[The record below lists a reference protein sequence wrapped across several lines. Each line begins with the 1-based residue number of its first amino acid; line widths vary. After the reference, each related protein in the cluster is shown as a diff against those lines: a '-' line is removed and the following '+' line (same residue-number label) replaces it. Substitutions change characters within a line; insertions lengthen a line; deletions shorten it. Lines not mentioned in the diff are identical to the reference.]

1 VLGAAFNNRL
11 LQGGFAGEPDDSPGG
26 LNPFGFV
33 AQESV
38 ALLLLDA
45 HRLLTA
51 QAGELERFATFRLLF
66 RQAFPE
72 EAAQAPGC
80 VPESQPAPKA
90 CEALINDVTALRA
103 TATFMRTAVTRNTQW
118 DKFLAGDNSALTHK
132 QRRGAKL
139 FFTKAEGGGAGC
151 FACHSG
157 PMLNKQPN
165 DPDVAGM
172 GQFVEEN
179 FFNLGLADH
188 PLQALNRTVRGP
200 SFRDDGRREVTGK
213 DSDAF
218 KFRVLTLRQL
228 KDGRFFFHNGSFT
241 KVKDVVQYFN
251 AGVPQDTVAAAVGT
265 LTTRFTNPR
274 GAGSPPGLGLSE
286 DQVDD
291 LTDFL
296 ENALY
301 DPAFVTFDP
310 NSTTDT
316 FELNERDTA
325 YSRFR
330 PDLVAAGNSDPEPS
344 HRMIDGRPVSGKPQN
359 NDDALSRR
367 DMGLEFLDVTAQA
380 SIAHIDLDRRGE
392 GERNVDAYEIMN
404 SSTSIIDT
412 HLLVIV
418 KGLPEGVRLVN
429 ASGTTSGGDPYR
441 RIFLPNG
448 ELDPGQSI
456 VVKLRFARRHHGRH
470 DERHEAPS
478 VKYSLTLLS
487 GQGNP

>member
-1 VLGAAFNNRL
+1 
-11 LQGGFAGEPDDSPGG
+11 

-45 HRLLTA
+45 HRLLAA
-51 QAGELERFATFRLLF
+51 QAGELEKFATFRLLF

-80 VPESQPAPKA
+80 VPESLPAPKA
-90 CEALINDVTALRA
+90 CDALINDITALRA
-103 TATFMRTAVTRNTQW
+103 TATFMRTVVTRNTQW
-118 DKFLAGDNSALTHK
+118 DKFLAGNNHALTSK
-132 QRRGAKL
+132 QLSGAKL
-139 FFTKAEGGGAGC
+139 FFTAADKGGAGC
-151 FACHSG
+151 FSCHSG

-165 DPDVAGM
+165 DPDVAGT
-172 GQFVEEN
+172 GKFVEEN

-200 SFRDDGRREVTGK
+200 DFRDDGRREITGK
-213 DSDAF
+213 DSDSF

-241 KVKDVVQYFN
+241 EVKDVVRYFN
-251 AGVPQDTVAAAVGT
+251 AGVPQDAVAAAAGT

-274 GAGSPPGLGLSE
+274 GSGVRGLGLSH
-286 DQVDD
+286 DQVND

-301 DPAFVTFDP
+301 DPAFVKFDP

-316 FELNERDTA
+316 FELNPRDTS
-325 YSRFR
+325 YSKFR
-330 PDLVAAGNSDPEPS
+330 PDLVAAGNTDGHP
-344 HRMIDGRPVSGKPQN
+344 MIDGRPASGKPQN

-367 DMGLEFLDVTAQA
+367 DMGLEFLDVSGNVRATLQD
-380 SIAHIDLDRRGE
+380 SDRKRDGSRQE
-392 GERNVDAYEIMN
+392 DEYKLTNN
-404 SSTSIIDT
+404 SSSIVDT

-418 KGLPEGVRLVN
+418 KGLSQQSRLVN
-429 ASGTTSGGDPYR
+429 ASGTTKAGEPYLR
-441 RIFLPNG
+441 VFLPG
-448 ELDPGQSI
+448 GALQPGQSAA
-456 VVKLRFARRHHGRH
+456 VKLLFEQHRDSPA
-470 DERHEAPS
+470 
-478 VKYSLTLLS
+478 KYSLTLLS
-487 GQGNP
+487 GQGQP